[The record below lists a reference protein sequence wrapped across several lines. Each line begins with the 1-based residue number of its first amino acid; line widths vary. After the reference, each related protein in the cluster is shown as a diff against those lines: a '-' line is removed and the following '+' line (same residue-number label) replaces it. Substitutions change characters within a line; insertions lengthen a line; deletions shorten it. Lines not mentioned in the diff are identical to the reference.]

1 MDTPL
6 ELFPLAATLVA
17 GFLLG
22 LAAAWMLGIIQAKT
36 ARELAE
42 ELFAESEEEKR
53 EQLETITDHLKDAF
67 GSLSM
72 EALSR
77 STEEFLKLAR
87 SRMEAERELG
97 SRELEEKKG
106 LIDRQLETMS
116 SRMQSLSDLVGELEK
131 DRVEK
136 FGELAGKLHEVS
148 RSTAQLNETTDTLR
162 RALANT
168 KARGQWGERMAE
180 DVLKAAGFAEGINYQ
195 RQLTLEGGT
204 RPDFTFML
212 PKGLLLNMDVKF
224 PYDNYLRYL
233 EANDQEAK
241 DRSCRAFLK
250 DVRSRIREVASRAYI
265 DPENGTV
272 DYALLF
278 IPNEQVYAFIHEQ
291 DASIL
296 DDALAKQ
303 VVLCSPV
310 TLYAV
315 LAVVRQAVENFAL
328 EETSREILSLY
339 GVFRKQ
345 WEAFMDKLDVL
356 GKRLFDAQKEYDALI
371 TTRRRGLD
379 RSLERIENLRA
390 GSGPES
396 AEEGTH
402 FDGDGPDGTEGES
415 EDPS

>member
-1 MDTPL
+1 MGIPM
-6 ELFPLAATLVA
+6 ELFPLAAALVA

-22 LAAAWMLGIIQAKT
+22 LAAAWVLGIIQAKT
-36 ARELAE
+36 AHDLAREL
-42 ELFAESEEEKR
+42 FDESEEEKR
-53 EQLETITDHLKDAF
+53 EQMETITDHLKDAF

-87 SRMEAERELG
+87 SRMETERELG

-106 LIDRQLETMS
+106 LIDRQLETMAA
-116 SRMQSLSDLVGELEK
+116 RMESLSELVNELEK

-136 FGELAGKLHEVS
+136 FGELAGKLQEVS
-148 RSTAQLNETTDTLR
+148 RSTAQLNETTDMLR

-250 DVRSRIREVASRAYI
+250 DVRSRVREVASRAYI

-291 DASIL
+291 DASIF
-296 DDALAKQ
+296 DDALGKR

-315 LAVVRQAVENFAL
+315 LAVIRQAVENFAL
-328 EETSREILSLY
+328 EETSRELLSLY
-339 GVFRKQ
+339 GAFRKE
-345 WEAFMDKLDVL
+345 WEAFVDKLDVL

-379 RSLERIENLRA
+379 RSLERIEKLRA
-390 GSGPES
+390 GSDSES
-396 AEEGTH
+396 AEEGNL
-402 FDGDGPDGTEGES
+402 FDSTT
-415 EDPS
+415 

>member
-1 MDTPL
+1 MGVPL
-6 ELFPLAATLVA
+6 ELFPLAAALVA

-22 LAAAWMLGIIQAKT
+22 LAAARVLGVFQAKT

-42 ELFAESEEEKR
+42 ELFDESERQKR
-53 EQLETITDHLKDAF
+53 EQVEMITDHLKDAF

-87 SRMEAERELG
+87 SRMETERELG

-106 LIDRQLETMS
+106 LIDRQLEAMAA
-116 SRMQSLSDLVGELEK
+116 RMESLSELVNELEK

-148 RSTAQLNETTDTLR
+148 RSAIQLNETTDMLR

-296 DDALAKQ
+296 DDALAKR

-396 AEEGTH
+396 AEEGNR
-402 FDGDGPDGTEGES
+402 FDGDGLDGTEGEN

>member
-1 MDTPL
+1 VNIPL
-6 ELFPLAATLVA
+6 EFFPLVAALVA

-22 LAAAWMLGIIQAKT
+22 LAAAWLLGIIQAKT

-42 ELFAESEEEKR
+42 ELFEESEGKKR
-53 EQLETITDHLKDAF
+53 EQLEMITDHLKDAF

-87 SRMEAERELG
+87 SRMETERELG

-106 LIDRQLETMS
+106 LIDRQLEAMAA
-116 SRMQSLSDLVGELEK
+116 RMESLSQLVKELEK

-136 FGELAGKLHEVS
+136 FGELAGKLQEVS
-148 RSTAQLNETTDTLR
+148 KSATQLNETTDMLR

-195 RQLTLEGGT
+195 RQMTLEDGS

-233 EANDQEAK
+233 EAEGPEGK
-241 DRSCRAFLK
+241 ESSCKAFLR
-250 DVRSRIREVASRAYI
+250 DVRARVREVSTRSYI
-265 DPENGTV
+265 DPKKGTV

-291 DASIL
+291 DHSL
-296 DDALAKQ
+296 FDEALAEK

-315 LAVVRQAVENFAL
+315 LAVIRQAVDNFAL

-345 WEAFMDKLDVL
+345 WEAFIKRLDLL
-356 GKRLFDAQKEYDALI
+356 GKRLFEAQKEYDALV
-371 TTRRRGLD
+371 TTRRRNLD
-379 RSLERIENLRA
+379 RSLEQIENLRT
-390 GSGPES
+390 GEGVQT
-396 AEEGTH
+396 AEEGKLS
-402 FDGDGPDGTEGES
+402 GGEVPEEDRRS
-415 EDPS
+415 EETS

>member
-1 MDTPL
+1 MDIPFQI
-6 ELFPLAATLVA
+6 FPLAAALAA
-17 GFLLG
+17 GFLIGLG
-22 LAAAWMLGIIQAKT
+22 AAWFLGVIQAQT
-36 ARELAE
+36 ARGLAE
-42 ELFAESEEEKR
+42 ELFAESEAERRDQIE
-53 EQLETITDHLKDAF
+53 LITDHLKDAF

-87 SRMEAERELG
+87 ARMETERELG
-97 SRELEEKKG
+97 ARELEEKKG
-106 LIDRQLETMS
+106 LIDRQLEVMA
-116 SRMQSLSDLVGELEK
+116 SRMESLSVLVGELEK

-136 FGELAGKLHEVS
+136 FGELAGKLQEVS
-148 RSTAQLNETTDTLR
+148 RRSAELNETTDTLR

-180 DVLKAAGFAEGINYQ
+180 DVLRAAGLAEGINYQ
-195 RQLTLEGGT
+195 RQLTLEDGS

-212 PKGLLLNMDVKF
+212 PKGLALNMDVKF

-233 EANDQEAK
+233 EAESQESRDHACK
-241 DRSCRAFLK
+241 AFLK
-250 DVRSRIREVASRAYI
+250 DVRARIREVASRSYI

-291 DASIL
+291 APGVL
-296 DDALAKQ
+296 DEALARR
-303 VVLCSPV
+303 VILASPM

-315 LAVVRQAVENFAL
+315 LAVIRQAVENFAL

-345 WEAFMDKLDVL
+345 WEAFLDRLDLL
-356 GKRLFDAQKEYDALI
+356 GKRLFEAQKEYDALV
-371 TTRRRGLD
+371 TTRRRGMD
-379 RSLERIENLRA
+379 RSLERIEALRA
-390 GSGPES
+390 GQGADEGGERELFPGSPQSGES
-396 AEEGTH
+396 R
-402 FDGDGPDGTEGES
+402 GTEGS
-415 EDPS
+415 